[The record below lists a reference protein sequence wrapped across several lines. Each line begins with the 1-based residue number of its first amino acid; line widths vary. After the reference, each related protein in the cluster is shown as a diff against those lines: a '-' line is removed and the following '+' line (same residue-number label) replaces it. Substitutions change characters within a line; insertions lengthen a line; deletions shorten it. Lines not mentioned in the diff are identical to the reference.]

1 MSKPIATITVEVGGD
16 THVLEVRKIDLV
28 RAERA
33 LNKSVTRMDTLAD
46 IYELAWVKLRAMD
59 VAGTPVSFDEWLD
72 LEPDVDAVFDDG
84 EDAGGKGS
92 GPDQPTG

>member
-1 MSKPIATITVEVGGD
+1 MSKPIATMTVEVGGD

-46 IYELAWVKLRAMD
+46 IYELAWVKLRSMD
-59 VAGTPVSFDEWLD
+59 VAGTPASFDEWLD